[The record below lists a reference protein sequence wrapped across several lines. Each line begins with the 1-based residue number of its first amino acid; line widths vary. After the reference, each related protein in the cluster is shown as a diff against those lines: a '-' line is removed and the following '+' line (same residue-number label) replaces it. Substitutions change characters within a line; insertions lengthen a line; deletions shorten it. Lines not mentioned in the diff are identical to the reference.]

1 MGSQGHTKPA
11 PHAAANITD
20 NSGLARTRLP
30 ASPLEEGMVV
40 VSDAERRKRARN
52 GVDINNA
59 QPASGNE
66 GAGAQSSGYDSHQ
79 QKQSHTVDLL
89 LI

>member
-1 MGSQGHTKPA
+1 
-11 PHAAANITD
+11 
-20 NSGLARTRLP
+20 
-30 ASPLEEGMVV
+30 MVV
-40 VSDAERRKRARN
+40 EPEAERRKRARK

-66 GAGAQSSGYDSHQ
+66 GAGAQSSGYDGHQ
-79 QKQSHTVDLL
+79 QEQSHTVDLL

>member
-1 MGSQGHTKPA
+1 
-11 PHAAANITD
+11 
-20 NSGLARTRLP
+20 
-30 ASPLEEGMVV
+30 MVV
-40 VSDAERRKRARN
+40 EPETERRKRARN

-79 QKQSHTVDLL
+79 QEQSHAVDLL